1 MSFWNRKKQEKYK
14 EIPFQH
20 LAPIDTVEDKTTFDA
35 LDYALS
41 QKNIHNIALTGN
53 YGSGKSSILESYIK
67 RSKKY
72 CYEKENHRYD
82 FQ

>member
-1 MSFWNRKKQEKYK
+1 MSFGNKKEQMGKYK

-20 LAPIDTVEDKTTFDA
+20 LAPIDTVNDKTTFDA

-41 QKNIHNIALTGN
+41 QENIHNVALTGN

-67 RSKKY
+67 QKNK
-72 CYEKENHRYD
+72 CT
-82 FQ
+82 FF